1 MQVSPNNSSGPVSRT
16 YWKSFPPAP
25 GGHGVDTAQFDRATA
40 LNRALEDTPDL
51 RPAEVERARGLIG
64 DVSYPPPE
72 TIKRIAS
79 LLALNTQDEP
89 ADT

>member
-1 MQVSPNNSSGPVSRT
+1 MQVSPNNNSGPVSRT

-25 GGHGVDTAQFDRATA
+25 GGHGADTAQFDRAAA
-40 LNRALEDTPDL
+40 LNRALADTPDV
-51 RPAEVERARGLIG
+51 RPSEVERARDLIG

-79 LLALNTQDEP
+79 LLALNLKAEP